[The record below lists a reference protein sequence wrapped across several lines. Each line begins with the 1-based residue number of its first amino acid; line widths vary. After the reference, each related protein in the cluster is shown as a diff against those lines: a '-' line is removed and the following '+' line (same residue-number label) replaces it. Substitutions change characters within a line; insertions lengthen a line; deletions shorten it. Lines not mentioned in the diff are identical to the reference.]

1 MLSIACFPQVDTTV
15 KKKGFPVEKVVG
27 FFLVVLV
34 FGILLWQAQGL
45 ISSFGGSNSSESEY
59 TTLSLVPGIS
69 KTYQHNNDNFVF
81 SYKLSDTDTSNLLYV
96 TKNAVA
102 QSGSYPAVAGAT
114 YSDLGLEMK
123 LGSVSKNMLVL
134 QVKPLS
140 K

>member
-1 MLSIACFPQVDTTV
+1 MGTTT

-27 FFLVVLV
+27 FLLVVLV

-45 ISSFGGSNSSESEY
+45 ISLFGDSKSSETEY

-69 KTYQHNNDNFVF
+69 KTYQHNSDNFVF

-96 TKNAVA
+96 TKNAVE
-102 QSGSYPAVAGAT
+102 QTGSYPAVAGAT

-123 LGSVSKNMLVL
+123 LGSVSSNVLVL

>member
-1 MLSIACFPQVDTTV
+1 MLSNTCFFQVGTTT

-27 FFLVVLV
+27 FLLVVLV

-45 ISSFGGSNSSESEY
+45 ISLFGDSKSSETEY

-69 KTYQHNNDNFVF
+69 KTYQHNSDNFVF

-96 TKNAVA
+96 TKNAVE
-102 QSGSYPAVAGAT
+102 QTGSYPAVAGAT

-123 LGSVSKNMLVL
+123 LGSVSSNVLVL